1 MSNHEFDIDLS
12 QFDEFAEADLL
23 DLVEGTMDPE
33 RAMEL
38 AHAVKVRDPEL
49 LRRLIRMQADRMELT
64 SHGEPVA
71 PPHLLESVQ
80 TRLIREDLLE
90 GDFLETVEPTAMM
103 ARAVRDLDRRRR
115 RRMYR
120 GPIMAGLAASVAVI
134 GVSVVLVGWSL
145 LSESGRRGTPL
156 VEPIAANTTEV
167 PVAVTDEPG
176 DIPRQA
182 FFAARPD
189 ESVRTA
195 HVRRVQAMAEP
206 VPPAI
211 PELELADYGL
221 MLKGVPGEEF
231 EPALARLSEQG
242 ELVLVRNLT
251 IAESVTEAS
260 SPGKASF
267 GALGGNSTF
276 TTNGTVQDLQPQPL
290 VGDAS
295 MAPTTETRLQLAE
308 RGYRWAVVVERS
320 VAAEVIEQ
328 IGRLAGNARLISADS
343 EPSSELD
350 QLDAWQTWRSRQ
362 AAAGQG
368 VGNAKRIIVPIA
380 IIER

>member
-12 QFDEFAEADLL
+12 QFEEFAEADLL

-38 AHAVKVRDPEL
+38 AHAVKLRDPDL
-49 LRRLIRMQADRMELT
+49 LRRLIRMQADRLELT
-64 SHGEPVA
+64 AHGEPVA

-80 TRLIREDLLE
+80 SRLIREDLLE

-103 ARAVRDLDRRRR
+103 ARAVKDLDRRRR

-134 GVSVVLVGWSL
+134 GVTVVLVGWSL
-145 LSESGRRGTPL
+145 LSESNRRGTTLPES
-156 VEPIAANTTEV
+156 VVQNTTEESV
-167 PVAVTDEPG
+167 SPAAETEE
-176 DIPRQA
+176 IKRQA
-182 FFAARPD
+182 VFAARPD

-206 VPPAI
+206 VPPPI

-221 MLKGVPGEEF
+221 MLKGIQGEDF
-231 EPALARLSEQG
+231 EPALAELSQKG
-242 ELVLVRNLT
+242 ALVLVRNLT
-251 IAESVTEAS
+251 IAESVTEAT
-260 SPGKASF
+260 SPGRASF
-267 GALGGNSTF
+267 GARQEGSGGV
-276 TTNGTVQDLQPQPL
+276 TNATVQDLQPEPL
-290 VGDAS
+290 VGEPS
-295 MAPTTETRLQLAE
+295 MAPNTQTRLELAE
-308 RGYRWAVVVERS
+308 RGYRWAVVVDRG
-320 VAAEVIEQ
+320 VAAEVVEQ
-328 IGRLAGNARLISADS
+328 IGRLADNARLISARS
-343 EPSSELD
+343 EPSGELD
-350 QLDAWQTWRSRQ
+350 ELDAWQTWRSRE

-380 IIER
+380 ILEQ